1 MLEIIDLK
9 KSYGGGLKVLKGLN
23 MSVDKGTVYGF
34 LGRNG
39 CGKTTTMNIVCSIL
53 KKDSGQVKIGLNGNP
68 NNVKIGYLPES
79 PTLYGYMN
87 PVEYLKFISACCDY
101 KGDVNARIDE
111 VLETVG
117 LTFAKR
123 RKLKG
128 FSRGM
133 TQKMGIASAIFNNPE
148 LLLLDEPTSAL
159 DPQGRTEVI
168 NIIEKLKEMGS
179 TIILS
184 THILPDVE
192 RIADKVGIM
201 NDGVIVLEGSIQ
213 DLIKQNYDQTNGAT
227 NVTVKT
233 LKPLNNEKLE
243 SLSHNGFT
251 NIQVNKDM
259 TEVIFTF
266 DGSEDDVEQVTKTL
280 VELGIFPQSINLE
293 GCSLEEI
300 YFKYTNQ
307 KKKA

>member
-1 MLEIIDLK
+1 MLEIIGLE

-23 MSVDKGTVYGF
+23 MSVDKGSIYGF
-34 LGRNG
+34 IGRNG
-39 CGKTTTMNIVCSIL
+39 CGKTTTMNIICSIL
-53 KKDSGQVKIGLNGNP
+53 KKDGGQIKIGVDGNP

-87 PVEYLKFISACCDY
+87 PVEYLRFISACCEY
-101 KGDVNARIDE
+101 KGDVEQRIAE

-117 LTFAKR
+117 LTYARR

-133 TQKMGIASAIFNNPE
+133 TQKVGIAASIFNNPE

-159 DPQGRTEVI
+159 DPQGRTEVM
-168 NIIEKLKEMGS
+168 NIIEKLKEAGS

-184 THILPDVE
+184 THILSDVE

-201 NDGVIVLEGSIQ
+201 NDGVIVLEGSIRE
-213 DLIKQNYDQTNGAT
+213 LIERTYGSSSNAT

-233 LKPLNNEKLE
+233 LKPLDDEKLQ
-243 SLSHNGFT
+243 SLSSSGFT

-259 TEVIFTF
+259 TNVTFTF
-266 DGSEDDVEQVTKTL
+266 DGSDADVEQVTKKL
-280 VELGIFPQSINLE
+280 VEIGIVPQSINLE

-307 KKKA
+307 KKRV

>member
-1 MLEIIDLK
+1 MLEIIGLE

-23 MSVDKGTVYGF
+23 MSVDKGSIYGF
-34 LGRNG
+34 IGRNG
-39 CGKTTTMNIVCSIL
+39 CGKTTTMNIICSIL
-53 KKDSGQVKIGLNGNP
+53 KKDGGQIKIGVDGNP

-87 PVEYLKFISACCDY
+87 PVEYLRFISACCEY
-101 KGDVNARIDE
+101 KGDVEQRIAE

-117 LTFAKR
+117 LTYARR

-133 TQKMGIASAIFNNPE
+133 TQKVGIAASIFNNPE

-159 DPQGRTEVI
+159 DPQGRTEVM
-168 NIIEKLKEMGS
+168 NIIEKLKEAGS

-184 THILPDVE
+184 THILSDVE

-201 NDGVIVLEGSIQ
+201 NDGVIVLEGSIRE
-213 DLIKQNYDQTNGAT
+213 LIERTYGSSNNAT
-227 NVTVKT
+227 NVTVKM
-233 LKPLNNEKLE
+233 LKPLDDEKLQ
-243 SLSHNGFT
+243 SLSNSGFT
-251 NIQVNKDM
+251 NINVSKDM
-259 TEVIFTF
+259 TNVTFTF
-266 DGSEDDVEQVTKTL
+266 DGSDADVEQVTKTL
-280 VELGIFPQSINLE
+280 VEIGIVPQSINLE

-307 KKKA
+307 KKRV